1 MKIYA
6 LANEL
11 NLDRSNTGTI
21 AIPMGTWDYGEKK
34 LEDGRTLY
42 FRQTLDRDGAMAIV
56 SQIEASI
63 AKGEKG
69 VPVYWG
75 HPDVPELAHKYPD
88 KRAKGWVKGA
98 TVRTPRN
105 DVDHGDLVLTV
116 EWLEE
121 NATEGFGWF
130 SPYWTGTVTETGDGQ
145 ATMSV
150 NTLVSVALVNM
161 PNIQEFR
168 LANELQDTNNAAEAE
183 KGNKMNITK
192 EELCKLLGLPPEAT
206 DDQIRTALAEA
217 GKAKEALATEKT
229 KVEAAQ
235 AEANEAKGECE
246 KAKTDLANERKA
258 HVGILLDNAIA
269 DGRISVAGRAAWE
282 KRLNDDFAAGKVAL
296 ANEKPLKRES
306 AVAGQ
311 EREKRN
317 NLDLVSLANERMAKH
332 PGMDYMTAFS
342 QVMAEHPEVK

>member
-11 NLDRSNTGTI
+11 NLDRKNAGQI
-21 AIPMGTWDYGEKK
+21 VVPYGTWDYGEKK
-34 LEDGRTLY
+34 LDDGRTLF
-42 FRQTLDRDGAMAIV
+42 FRQTLNSAGANAIAN
-56 SQIEASI
+56 QIAASV

-88 KRAKGWVKGA
+88 KRAKGWIKSAKVYADGLHLA
-98 TVRTPRN
+98 
-105 DVDHGDLVLTV
+105 V

-130 SPYWTGTVTETGDGQ
+130 SPYWTGTTTEDGDQ
-145 ATMSV
+145 AMMNV
-150 NTLVSVALVNM
+150 NALVSVALVNM

-168 LANELQDTNNAAEAE
+168 LANELQDTNNAAQAE

-192 EELCKLLGLPPEAT
+192 EELCKFLGLPPDAT
-206 DDQIRTALAEA
+206 DDQIRTALTEA

-229 KVEAAQ
+229 KVEAA
-235 AEANEAKGECE
+235 NEETKAAKDECE
-246 KAKTDLANERKA
+246 QVKTELANEKA
-258 HVGILLDNAIA
+258 AHRAILLDNAIA
-269 DGRISVAGRAAWE
+269 DGRISVAGRAAGE
-282 KRLNDDFAAGKVAL
+282 KRLTDDFKAGSIAL

-317 NLDLVSLANERMAKH
+317 SLDLVALANERMAKH
-332 PGMDYMTAFS
+332 AGMDYMTAFA

>member
-1 MKIYA
+1 MEIYA

-21 AIPMGTWDYGEKK
+21 TVPFGTWEYGEKK
-34 LEDGRTLY
+34 LDDGRTVF
-42 FRQTLDRDGAMAIV
+42 FRQMLTIDGARSIAN
-56 SQIEASI
+56 QIAASV

-69 VPVYWG
+69 VPIYWG

-88 KRAKGWVKGA
+88 KRAKGWIKSAKVEIDK
-98 TVRTPRN
+98 
-105 DVDHGDLVLTV
+105 LILEV

-130 SPYWTGTVTETGDGQ
+130 SPYWTGPVTETGDGQ
-145 ATMSV
+145 AMMDV

-168 LANELQDTNNAAEAE
+168 LANELQDTKNAAEAE
-183 KGNKMNITK
+183 KGNNMNITK

-217 GKAKEALATEKT
+217 GEAKEALATEKT
-229 KVEAAQ
+229 KVEAA
-235 AEANEAKGECE
+235 NEETKAAKNECE
-246 KAKTDLANERKA
+246 QVKTELANEKA
-258 HVGILLDNAIA
+258 AHRAILLDNAIA

-282 KRLNDDFAAGKVAL
+282 KRLAEDFKAGSVAL
-296 ANEKPLKRES
+296 ANEKPLKLES
-306 AVAGQ
+306 ALGGKTPQKSHDINLVA
-311 EREKRN
+311 
-317 NLDLVSLANERMAKH
+317 LANERMAKN
-332 PGMDYMTAFS
+332 PGMTYTTAFAE
-342 QVMAEHPEVK
+342 VMKEHPEVK

>member
-21 AIPMGTWDYGEKK
+21 TIPMGTWDYGEKK
-34 LEDGRTLY
+34 LDDGRTLY
-42 FRQTLDRDGAMAIV
+42 LRQTLDRDGAKAIV
-56 SQIEASI
+56 DQIAASV
-63 AKGEKG
+63 AAGEKG

-88 KRAKGWVKGA
+88 KRAKGWVKSA
-98 TVRTPRN
+98 A
-105 DVDHGDLVLTV
+105 VDGEKLVLTV

-235 AEANEAKGECE
+235 AEANEAKTECD

-282 KRLNDDFAAGKVAL
+282 KRLNDDFSAGSVAL

-306 AVAGQ
+306 AVGGTTPQKA
-311 EREKRN
+311 N
-317 NLDLVSLANERMAKH
+317 DLNLVALANERMAKN
-332 PGMDYMTAFS
+332 PGMSYMTAFAE
-342 QVMAEHPEVK
+342 VMKEHPEVK

>member
-21 AIPMGTWDYGEKK
+21 TVPTGIWDYGEKK
-34 LEDGRTLY
+34 LDDGRTLF
-42 FRQTLDRDGAMAIV
+42 FRQTLTLDGARAIA
-56 SQIEASI
+56 SQIAASI
-63 AKGEKG
+63 AAGEKG

-88 KRAKGWVKGA
+88 KRAKGWIKGA
-98 TVRTPRN
+98 SISTPR
-105 DVDHGDLVLTV
+105 DGVDHGILVLTV

-130 SPYWTGTVTETGDGQ
+130 SPYWTGPVTETGDGQ
-145 ATMSV
+145 AMMNV
-150 NTLVSVALVNM
+150 NALASVALVNM

-168 LANELQDTNNAAEAE
+168 LANELQDTNNAAQAE
-183 KGNKMNITK
+183 KGNTMNITK

-206 DDQIRTALAEA
+206 DDQIRAALAEA

-229 KVEAAQ
+229 KLEAAN
-235 AEANEAKGECE
+235 EEAKAAKNECE
-246 KAKTDLANERKA
+246 QVKAELANEKA
-258 HVGILLDNAIA
+258 AHRGILLDNAIA

-282 KRLNDDFAAGKVAL
+282 KRLSDDFKAGSVAL

-306 AVAGQ
+306 AVAG
-311 EREKRN
+311 KKPATAADV
-317 NLDLVSLANERMAKH
+317 NLVALANERMAKN
-332 PGMDYMTAFS
+332 PGMTYTTAFAE
-342 QVMAEHPEVK
+342 VMREHPEVK

>member
-1 MKIYA
+1 MMIYA

-21 AIPMGTWDYGEKK
+21 TIPFGTWDYGEKK
-34 LEDGRTLY
+34 VEGQGGERTLF
-42 FRQTLDRDGAMAIV
+42 FRQTLNSAGARTIAD
-56 SQIEASI
+56 QIAASV

-88 KRAKGWVKGA
+88 KRAKGWIKSAKVEADG
-98 TVRTPRN
+98 
-105 DVDHGDLVLTV
+105 LILEV

-130 SPYWTGTVTETGDGQ
+130 SPYWTGTTTEDGNQ
-145 ATMSV
+145 AMMNV

-168 LANELQDTNNAAEAE
+168 LANELQDTNNAAQAE
-183 KGNKMNITK
+183 KGNTMNITK
-192 EELCKLLGLPPEAT
+192 EELCKFLGLPPDAT
-206 DDQIRTALAEA
+206 DDQIRTALTEA

-235 AEANEAKGECE
+235 AEANEAKTECD
-246 KAKTDLANERKA
+246 KVKTDLANERKA

-282 KRLNDDFAAGKVAL
+282 KRLTDDFKAGSIAL

-306 AVAGQ
+306 ALGGKTPQKSHDLNLVA
-311 EREKRN
+311 
-317 NLDLVSLANERMAKH
+317 LANERMAKN
-332 PGMDYMTAFS
+332 PGMTYTTAFAA
-342 QVMAEHPEVK
+342 VMKEHPEVK

>member
-21 AIPMGTWDYGEKK
+21 TIPMGTWDYGEKK

-42 FRQTLDRDGAMAIV
+42 FRQTLDRDGAMAIAN
-56 SQIEASI
+56 QIAASI

-75 HPDVPELAHKYPD
+75 HPDVPELANKYPD
-88 KRAKGWVKGA
+88 KRAKGWIKAASVNY
-98 TVRTPRN
+98 PRN
-105 DVDHGDLVLTV
+105 DVEHGCLVLTV

-121 NATEGFGWF
+121 DATEGFGWF
-130 SPYWTGTVTETGDGQ
+130 SPYWTGPVTETGNGQ
-145 ATMSV
+145 AMMNV
-150 NTLVSVALVNM
+150 NALASVALVNM

-183 KGNKMNITK
+183 KGNTMNITK

-206 DDQIRTALAEA
+206 DEQIRTALTEA
-217 GKAKEALATEKT
+217 GEAKEALATEKT

-235 AEANEAKGECE
+235 AEAKTANDDCA
-246 KAKTDLANERKA
+246 KAKADLANERAA

-282 KRLNDDFAAGKVAL
+282 KRLTDDFAAGKVAL

-317 NLDLVSLANERMAKH
+317 SIDLVALANERMAKH
-332 PGMDYMTAFS
+332 SGMDYMTAFA

>member
-21 AIPMGTWDYGEKK
+21 TVPTGTWDYGQKK
-34 LEDGRTLY
+34 VESKGGGGERTLF
-42 FRQTLDRDGAMAIV
+42 FRQTLTLDGARAIAA
-56 SQIEASI
+56 QIADSI

-88 KRAKGWVKGA
+88 KRAKGWITSASVEDGS
-98 TVRTPRN
+98 
-105 DVDHGDLVLTV
+105 LVLTV

-130 SPYWTGTVTETGDGQ
+130 SPYWTGPVTETGDGQ
-145 ATMSV
+145 AMMNV
-150 NTLVSVALVNM
+150 NALASVALVNM

-168 LANELQDTNNAAEAE
+168 LANELQDTNNAAQAE
-183 KGNKMNITK
+183 KGNTMNITK

-206 DDQIRTALAEA
+206 DEQIRTALTEA

-229 KVEAAQ
+229 KLEAAN
-235 AEANEAKGECE
+235 EEAKAAKNECE
-246 KAKTDLANERKA
+246 QVKAELANEKA
-258 HVGILLDNAIA
+258 AHRGILLDNAIA

-282 KRLNDDFAAGKVAL
+282 KRLSDDFKAGSVAL

-306 AVAGQ
+306 AVAG
-311 EREKRN
+311 KKPATAADV
-317 NLDLVSLANERMAKH
+317 NLVALANERMAKN
-332 PGMDYMTAFS
+332 PGMTYTTAFAE
-342 QVMAEHPEVK
+342 VMREHPEVK

>member
-11 NLDRSNTGTI
+11 NLDRSNTG
-21 AIPMGTWDYGEKK
+21 AIIVPFGTWDYGEKK
-34 LEDGRTLY
+34 LEDGRAVF
-42 FRQTLDRDGAMAIV
+42 FRQTLNRVGAQAIAD
-56 SQIEASI
+56 QIAASV

-88 KRAKGWVKGA
+88 KRAKGWIKSA
-98 TVRTPRN
+98 TV
-105 DVDHGDLVLTV
+105 DGEKLVLTV

-130 SPYWTGTVTETGDGQ
+130 SPYWTGTVEETGDGQ
-145 ATMSV
+145 AVMTV
-150 NTLVSVALVNM
+150 NALASVALVNM

-168 LANELQDTNNAAEAE
+168 LANELQDTHNAAKAE
-183 KGNKMNITK
+183 KGNTMNITK

-217 GKAKEALATEKT
+217 GKAKEALATEQT
-229 KVEAAQ
+229 KAEAA
-235 AEANEAKGECE
+235 NEECKAAKDECE
-246 KAKTDLANERKA
+246 QVKTELANEKA
-258 HVGILLDNAIA
+258 AHRAILLDNAIA

-282 KRLNDDFAAGKVAL
+282 KRLADDFKAGSVAL
-296 ANEKPLKRES
+296 ANEKPLKLVS
-306 AVAGQ
+306 AVAG
-311 EREKRN
+311 KTPAKTADV
-317 NLDLVSLANERMAKH
+317 NLVALANERMKKN
-332 PGMDYMTAFS
+332 PGMSYTTAFA
-342 QVMAEHPEVK
+342 QVMSEHPEVK

>member
-21 AIPMGTWDYGEKK
+21 TIPMGTWDYGEKK
-34 LEDGRTLY
+34 LDDGRTVF
-42 FRQTLDRDGAMAIV
+42 FRQTLNSAGAKAIV
-56 SQIEASI
+56 DQIAASV
-63 AKGEKG
+63 AAGEKG

-88 KRAKGWVKGA
+88 KRAKGWVKSA
-98 TVRTPRN
+98 A
-105 DVDHGDLVLTV
+105 VDGEKLVLTV

-206 DDQIRTALAEA
+206 DEQIRTALAEA

-235 AEANEAKGECE
+235 AEANEAKTECD

-332 PGMDYMTAFS
+332 PGMDYITAFS

>member
-21 AIPMGTWDYGEKK
+21 TVPFGTWDYGEKK
-34 LEDGRTLY
+34 VESQGGGGERTLF
-42 FRQTLDRDGAMAIV
+42 FRQTLNSAGAKAIAD
-56 SQIEASI
+56 QIAASV

-88 KRAKGWVKGA
+88 KRAKGWIKSAKVEANG
-98 TVRTPRN
+98 
-105 DVDHGDLVLTV
+105 LILEV

-130 SPYWTGTVTETGDGQ
+130 SPYWTGTTTENGNQ
-145 ATMSV
+145 AMMNV

-168 LANELQDTNNAAEAE
+168 LANELQDTNNAAQAE
-183 KGNKMNITK
+183 KGNNMNITK
-192 EELCKLLGLPPEAT
+192 EELCKFLGLPPDAT
-206 DDQIRTALAEA
+206 DDQIRTALTEA

-229 KVEAAQ
+229 KVEAANEETKAAKDECDEVK
-235 AEANEAKGECE
+235 AE
-246 KAKTDLANERKA
+246 LANEKA
-258 HVGILLDNAIA
+258 AHRAILLDNAIA

-282 KRLNDDFAAGKVAL
+282 KRLAEDFKAGSVAL

-306 AVAGQ
+306 AVKGQ

-317 NLDLVSLANERMAKH
+317 SLDLVALANERMAKH
-332 PGMDYMTAFS
+332 AGMDYMTAFA